1 MAANNTSKKSKDL
14 NGLLSSNQ
22 FYFHNYKEMV
32 SILLISS
39 IIVIHAIIVGLVTH
53 NISSIWLLYC

>member
-53 NISSIWLLYC
+53 NISSI